1 MKPIGVSLR
10 RRACSAWLRSGPS
23 GAASLLFL
31 CLLGMRPLGAQAL
44 LSQGVG
50 AQAPQPAAAPEPWM
64 NFPPTSTGLA
74 VGQKIPSFRAPDQ
87 NGRMQ
92 DFNSI
97 RGPQGAA
104 IYFVRSADW

>member
-1 MKPIGVSLR
+1 MKPIGVPLR
-10 RRACSAWLRSGPS
+10 RRACSAWFRPKPTGP
-23 GAASLLFL
+23 AILLFL
-31 CLLGMRPLGAQAL
+31 CLLWMRPL
-44 LSQGVG
+44 G

-74 VGQKIPSFRAPDQ
+74 VGEKIPPFRAPDE

-97 RGPQGAA
+97 RGPKGAA

>member
-10 RRACSAWLRSGPS
+10 RRACSAWFRSGPS
-23 GAASLLFL
+23 SVATIL
-31 CLLGMRPLGAQAL
+31 LLGLLWMNSLEAHAQ
-44 LSQGVG
+44 
-50 AQAPQPAAAPEPWM
+50 QPAAAPEPWM

-74 VGQKIPSFRAPDQ
+74 VGEKIPPFRAPDQ
-87 NGRMQ
+87 NGHMQ

-97 RGPQGAA
+97 RGPKGAA